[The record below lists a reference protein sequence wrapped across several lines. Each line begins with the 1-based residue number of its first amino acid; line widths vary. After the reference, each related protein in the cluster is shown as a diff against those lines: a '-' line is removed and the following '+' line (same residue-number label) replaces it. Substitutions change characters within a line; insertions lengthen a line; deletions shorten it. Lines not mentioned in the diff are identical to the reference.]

1 MLFAFLCSY
10 IMYVCAI
17 RFQEEAQ
24 ISAVILHSDALILAM
39 HRSCSLTEALLAL
52 ISAHQRRVI
61 WQNFWTA
68 AKTSV
73 YFSSRWVLKQPVLSG
88 LECYTANLLP
98 LSTLMEL
105 VFFVLLCL
113 MLFLGTQQGRP
124 ASPAAFVRGHAVQ
137 TQEEIYARA
146 VCDDTIWSHIPSSY
160 QITDFFNSIFQNYD
174 ND

>member
-24 ISAVILHSDALILAM
+24 ISAVILHSDVLILAM

-105 VFFVLLCL
+105 VFLFCFVWCSFWAHSRVVRHQLLL
-113 MLFLGTQQGRP
+113 LFEVMRFKPRRKFMPGQFAMTQSDLTFLQVIR
-124 ASPAAFVRGHAVQ
+124 
-137 TQEEIYARA
+137 
-146 VCDDTIWSHIPSSY
+146 
-160 QITDFFNSIFQNYD
+160 
-174 ND
+174 